1 MLPAREE
8 LSMGGILRTL
18 AWPWHHRT
26 LSRMTDLEEFGAYV
40 SRTGAQKF
48 LAYQAASNKKRA
60 EFLSVLNT
68 IRVDLQ
74 NLNFLDLGPAYGD
87 SLDVCHEKGARSVS
101 FTEIDPFFFAFNRL
115 KKFTIGYRLNHL
127 SKLHRLPSR
136 TFDLIW
142 CKGAIV
148 ADHAILSERVP
159 IRRWRLADWLEQLEK
174 LAAPGAHIVICPHW
188 RNDGARRRVQNVTD
202 SLLSR
207 VMFGR
212 GYKTLPEIPGHNH
225 HPAYPLTYHK
235 TVR

>member
-1 MLPAREE
+1 
-8 LSMGGILRTL
+8 MGGFLQTL

-26 LSRMTDLEEFGAYV
+26 LSRMTDLKEFGAYV
-40 SRTGAQKF
+40 SQGRAQKF
-48 LAYQAASNKKRA
+48 LAYQAASKKKRA

-68 IRVDLQ
+68 IHVDPQ

-87 SLDVCHEKGARSVS
+87 SLDVCHEKGARTVS

-115 KKFTIGYRLNHL
+115 KQFTTGYRLDHL

-142 CKGAIV
+142 CKGAVV
-148 ADHAILSERVP
+148 ADQAILSERVP
-159 IRRWRLADWLEQLEK
+159 IRRWGLTDWLEQLEQ

-188 RNDGARRRVQNVTD
+188 RNDGARRRVQNVVD

>member
-1 MLPAREE
+1 
-8 LSMGGILRTL
+8 
-18 AWPWHHRT
+18 
-26 LSRMTDLEEFGAYV
+26 MTDLEEFGAYV

-148 ADHAILSERVP
+148 AEQAILSERVP
-159 IRRWRLADWLEQLEK
+159 IRRWGLTDWLEQLEQ

-188 RNDGARRRVQNVTD
+188 RNDGARRRVQNVVD